1 VDRAGSLEN
10 SKEASEGRRI
20 CGNPT
25 QIRQAYMRGFCRIG
39 QEIKGNRAG
48 IDPVGEFDFGTG
60 GRMLPVFFV
69 RVRDGG
75 DGGFLCGP
83 EALRT

>member
-1 VDRAGSLEN
+1 
-10 SKEASEGRRI
+10 
-20 CGNPT
+20 
-25 QIRQAYMRGFCRIG
+25 MRGFCRIG

-75 DGGFLCGP
+75 DGGFYAGR
-83 EALRT
+83 ERSVRDLRWSRRFSSLDLGWIAGFRFFSSIGRWFF